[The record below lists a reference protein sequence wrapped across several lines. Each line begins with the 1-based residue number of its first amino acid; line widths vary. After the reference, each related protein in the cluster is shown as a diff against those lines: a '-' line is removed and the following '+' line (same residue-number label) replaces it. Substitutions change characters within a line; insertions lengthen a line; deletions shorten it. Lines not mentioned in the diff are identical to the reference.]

1 MILFLRVC
9 LLASAT
15 ITAALFTGCASAPE
29 TGRSQLSLISDAEVE
44 SMAVSQF
51 DQMKQQMPISK
62 DVEKQQ
68 RLQKI
73 GERIVVAAR
82 ARGADLKPPEQWE
95 FVVFESD
102 QINAF
107 AMPGGKVGF
116 YTGIFPLFDNDDDV
130 AVVMGHEIAHVA
142 AHHGEEKV
150 SHQLANQMAG
160 AALAIGLG
168 LGEVDHS
175 TSQIVMASY
184 GLGSSI
190 GFILPYSR
198 TMESEA
204 DHVGLIY
211 SSAAG
216 YDPRASVP
224 FWQKMDS
231 QGGERPPEF
240 LSTHPSGTTRIR
252 RLKELIPEALP
263 IYMQASGQASWPGPV
278 KPGAMYAY
286 LY

>member
-1 MILFLRVC
+1 MNFLHISSAAVAAWT
-9 LLASAT
+9 LL
-15 ITAALFTGCASAPE
+15 ITGCATAPE
-29 TGRSQLSLISDAEVE
+29 TGRSQLSLIGDAEVE
-44 SMAVSQF
+44 SMAVSEF
-51 DQMKQQMPISK
+51 DQMKQQMPVSN
-62 DVEKQQ
+62 DPEKNAAL
-68 RLQKI
+68 RRVGEKI
-73 GERIVVAAR
+73 VQAAR
-82 ARGADLKPPEQWE
+82 DRGADLRPPSQWE

-116 YTGIFPLFDNDDDV
+116 YTGIFPLFDNDDDL

-142 AHHGEEKV
+142 ANHGEEKV

-160 AALAIGLG
+160 TALALGLG
-168 LGEVDHS
+168 LGEVSHS
-175 TSQIVMASY
+175 TQQIVMAAY
-184 GLGSSI
+184 GAGSSY

-211 SSAAG
+211 SASAG

-224 FWQKMDS
+224 FWQKMDA

-240 LSTHPSGTTRIR
+240 LSTHPSGQTRIQ
-252 RLKELIPEALP
+252 RLQQLIPDVLP
-263 IYMQASGQASWPGPV
+263 LYYQATGQSHQWLGPV
-278 KPGAMYAY
+278 APYSAFAAK
-286 LY
+286 